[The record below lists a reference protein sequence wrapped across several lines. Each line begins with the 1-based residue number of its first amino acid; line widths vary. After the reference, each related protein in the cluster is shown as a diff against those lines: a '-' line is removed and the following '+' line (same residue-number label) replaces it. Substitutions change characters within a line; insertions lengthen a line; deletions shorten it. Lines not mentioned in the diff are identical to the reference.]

1 MYVGILQVELE
12 LPEPTTLKDKR
23 NILRSIKDRLRRK
36 FEVAVAEVGP
46 LQIKREATLGIAV
59 VSNEP
64 KHARARIQSALEWLE
79 SHPDVRVSDSS
90 AEVL

>member
-23 NILRSIKDRLRRK
+23 NILRSIKDRLRSR

-64 KHARARIQSALEWLE
+64 KHARARIQSVLNWLE
-79 SHPDVRVSDSS
+79 AHPDARVADSTT
-90 AEVL
+90 EIL